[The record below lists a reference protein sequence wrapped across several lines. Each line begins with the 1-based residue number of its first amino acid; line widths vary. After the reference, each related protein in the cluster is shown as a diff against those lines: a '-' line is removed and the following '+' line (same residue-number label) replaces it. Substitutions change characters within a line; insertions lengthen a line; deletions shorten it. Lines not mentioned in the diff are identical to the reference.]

1 MMTATSTAPSIADI
15 HKKLTAPGEILEMA
29 EVTIRGVSTRVW
41 KNAPSSLAQV
51 LTASRKHGAA
61 DFMVY
66 EDDRWSFERHFLATA
81 RLANVLR
88 ERYGVKK
95 GDRVAIAMRNF
106 PEWSVAFWAAVS
118 AGAIVVPLNA
128 WWTGAELVYGLQ
140 DSGSTVL
147 FGDAERLDRL
157 APEIAQLPGLRLIV
171 ARDQRKELPA
181 GAEHFNAVLG
191 QIPADASLPPVA
203 IDPED
208 DATIF
213 YTSGTTG
220 HPKGVLGTHRNI
232 CGNLLSLR
240 FANMR
245 ASIRGSAPGVAT
257 RGSASGVAMRG
268 SASGVAISGSASGVA
283 MSDASSAP
291 RSEASKP
298 SAGGAGPKPGAT
310 QNVYLLSVPF
320 FHATGCHSVLVANL
334 AAGNRLVIMHKWEA
348 GRALELIER
357 EKVNTFGGVP
367 AMVWQVLTHPDF
379 DKRDLSS
386 VKSIGYGGAPAA
398 PELVRKI
405 EEMFPGRT
413 PSNGYGMTET
423 SSVSTMNIGVDYLRH
438 PDSVG
443 VPVAVCDV
451 KVVDEDGRTLAT
463 GEVGELWIKGPNI
476 VKEYWHKPEATAATF
491 TGGWVHTGDLA
502 RVDDEGFVYLV
513 DRAKDLLIRGG
524 ENISSVEVESA
535 LFEHPAVTDAAVIGI
550 PDQVLGEEVGAVVHL
565 APGSSVS
572 EAELKAHVAA
582 RLASFKVP
590 RRVWFFDEPLPRN
603 PAGKILKRDL
613 RKQLLGV

>member
-1 MMTATSTAPSIADI
+1 MPLHGRTNETMTTTTAPSIAEI
-15 HKKLTAPGEILEMA
+15 HAKLTAPGEILEMT
-29 EVTIRGVSTRVW
+29 EVTIRGVPTRVW
-41 KNAPSSLAQV
+41 KNAPTSLSAV
-51 LTASRKHGAA
+51 VTASRRHGAA

-81 RLANVLR
+81 HLANVLR
-88 ERYGVKK
+88 DRYGVKK
-95 GDRVAIAMRNF
+95 GDRVAIAMRNY

-118 AGAIVVPLNA
+118 AGAVVVPLNA

-147 FGDAERLDRL
+147 FCDAERLDRL
-157 APEIAQLPGLRLIV
+157 APEMPQLPGLRLIV
-171 ARDQRKELPA
+171 ARDERGLLPA
-181 GAEHFNAVLG
+181 GAEHFNEVLG
-191 QIPADASLPPVA
+191 DVPSDAKLPDVA

-245 ASIRGSAPGVAT
+245 A
-257 RGSASGVAMRG
+257 AMRG
-268 SASGVAISGSASGVA
+268 AAAAKPATSPNAGSSKGSSNSAPQASGA
-283 MSDASSAP
+283 
-291 RSEASKP
+291 
-298 SAGGAGPKPGAT
+298 

-379 DKRDLSS
+379 ATRDLSS

-423 SSVSTMNIGVDYLRH
+423 SSVSTMNMGADYLRH

-451 KVVDEDGRTLAT
+451 KVVGEDGATLPA

-491 TGGWVHTGDLA
+491 TDGWVHTGDLA
-502 RVDDEGFVYLV
+502 RIDDEGFVYLV

-524 ENISSVEVESA
+524 ENISSVEVEGA

-550 PDQVLGEEVGAVVHL
+550 PDKILGEEVGAVVHL
-565 APGSSVS
+565 APGTSVT
-572 EAELKAHVAA
+572 EDELKAHVAA

-590 RRVWFFDEPLPRN
+590 RKVWFFDEPLPRN